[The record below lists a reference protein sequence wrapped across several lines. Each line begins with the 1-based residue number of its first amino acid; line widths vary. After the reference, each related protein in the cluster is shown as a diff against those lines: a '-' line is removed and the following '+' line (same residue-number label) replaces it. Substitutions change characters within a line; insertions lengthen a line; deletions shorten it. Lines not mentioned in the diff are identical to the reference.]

1 MSAAARATLA
11 RDAAIRNGRSFRWM
25 RVATPAILTA
35 QAGEAECGPG
45 RGAAGDRRQQLG
57 AAGPAVGR
65 GPRGHRP
72 TSVGLLRGDE
82 EVDGAVD
89 LRLPGG
95 IARERQGVKH
105 LAGGE
110 RVAGGTVELAP
121 AAVGAL
127 QREQLVDGRL

>member
-1 MSAAARATLA
+1 MTMSSAARATFA
-11 RDAAIRNGRSFRWM
+11 SDAAIRNGRSFRWM
-25 RVATPAILTA
+25 RVATPALLTA

-82 EVDGAVD
+82 EVDGAGD
-89 LRLPGG
+89 FRLLGRVAG
-95 IARERQGVKH
+95 ERQGVEH

-110 RVAGGTVELAP
+110 RVARGALELAP

-127 QREQLVDGRL
+127 QREQLVD